1 MYIIEKKHEV
11 GRPKSEDHNFLSS
24 DSGLRTKIFKTKLMN
39 RLNKI
44 DKYILNHIEPEDE
57 ILKELDRDTHLNVIG
72 ARMISGHL
80 QGQVLTMLSK
90 MITPKNILEIG
101 TFTGYS
107 AICLAKGLKENGK
120 LITIEI
126 DDELENMA
134 KKYFVKAGVE
144 NKIVQRIGAALEII
158 PTLTETFDLVFI
170 DAHKP
175 EYPDYYRAVFEKVNS
190 GGYIIA
196 DNTLWSGKVLEIP
209 AEDDFQTRGIIE
221 FNSIIKNDDR
231 VEKVILPL
239 RDGMTIIRK
248 K

>member
-1 MYIIEKKHEV
+1 MKQKE
-11 GRPKSEDHNFLSS
+11 
-24 DSGLRTKIFKTKLMN
+24 
-39 RLNKI
+39 I

-57 ILKELDRDTHLNVIG
+57 ILRELDRETNLNVIG

-90 MITPKNILEIG
+90 MIRPKTILEVG

-107 AICLAKGLKENGK
+107 AICLAKGLQEGGK
-120 LITIEI
+120 LITIEL
-126 DDELENMA
+126 DDELENIA
-134 KKYFVKAGVE
+134 KKYFIKAG
-144 NKIVQRIGAALEII
+144 IQHLIDQRIGAALDII
-158 PTLTETFDLVFI
+158 PTLSEMFDLVFI

-175 EYPDYYRAVFEKVNS
+175 EYPAYYEAVFDKVNS
-190 GGYIIA
+190 GGIIIA
-196 DNTLWSGKVLEIP
+196 DNTLWSGKVLETL
-209 AEDDFQTRGIIE
+209 ADDDFHTLGIIQ
-221 FNSIIKNDDR
+221 FNEMVKNDNR